1 MPDELYVV
9 AYDGEHRRAVD
20 HAVDQARRSGA
31 RLHIVHVIEWSPY
44 RFLTPQELEER
55 HKRRSE
61 EVARAEAE
69 VIQPI
74 LSELGNAG
82 IEATG
87 EIRYGNV
94 VELLAAIAQK
104 QHASGIIMGRSRG
117 TSFGGRIFGS
127 AAMGL
132 AQVSPVP
139 VTIVP

>member
-1 MPDELYVV
+1 MSTELYVV
-9 AYDGEHRRAVD
+9 AYDGEHRRAID
-20 HAVDQARRSGA
+20 HAIESAQRSGA
-31 RLHIVHVIEWSPY
+31 KLHIVHVIEWSPY

-69 VIQPI
+69 IIKPI
-74 LSELGNAG
+74 LSELTEAG
-82 IEATG
+82 LTATG
-87 EIRYGNV
+87 EIRYGNI
-94 VELLAAIAQK
+94 VELLAGIAQK
-104 QHASGIIMGRSRG
+104 QHATGIVMGRSRG
-117 TSFGGRIFGS
+117 TSFGGRVFGS

>member
-9 AYDGEHRRAVD
+9 AYDGEHKRAVE
-20 HAVDQARRSGA
+20 HAATQAGRSGA
-31 RLHIVHVIEWSPY
+31 TLHIVHVIEWSPY

-55 HKRRSE
+55 HKRRTE
-61 EVARAEAE
+61 ESTRAQIE
-69 VIQPI
+69 VIAPI
-74 LSELGNAG
+74 VAELEAKG
-82 IEATG
+82 ITATG

-94 VELLAAIAQK
+94 VELLAEIAQK
-104 QHASGIIMGRSRG
+104 RHASGIYMGRSG
-117 TSFGGRIFGS
+117 GSSFGGRIFGS

>member
-1 MPDELYVV
+1 MPNELYVV

-20 HAVDQARRSGA
+20 HAIESAKRSGA
-31 RLHIVHVIEWSPY
+31 KLHIVHVIEWSPY

-74 LSELGNAG
+74 LSEMTAAG
-82 IEATG
+82 LTATG

-94 VELLAAIAQK
+94 VELLASIAQK
-104 QHASGIIMGRSRG
+104 QHATGIVMGRSGG
-117 TSFGGRIFGS
+117 TSFGGRVFGS

>member
-9 AYDGEHRRAVD
+9 AYDGEHKRAVD
-20 HAVDQARRSGA
+20 HAARQAA
-31 RLHIVHVIEWSPY
+31 RASAAIHVVHVIEWSPY

-61 EVARAEAE
+61 ESTRAETE
-69 VIQPI
+69 VIAPV
-74 LSELGNAG
+74 LKELTSNG
-82 IEATG
+82 ITATG

-94 VELLAAIAQK
+94 VEILAEIAQK
-104 QHASGIIMGRSRG
+104 RHASGIFMGRSG
-117 TSFGGRIFGS
+117 GSSFGGRIFGS